1 MPQNPGQIMRTAIL
15 QIIFII
21 LLACNNPFAP
31 GITKTKQDGALLLT
45 EQLTPEQA
53 LINFRYAYTFKDSLI
68 YSDLLDSSFLFISKN
83 FATDPVTDLTWGRD
97 TDIKTT
103 VGLFRHFQTLDL
115 VWEGTVFERFLNPEK
130 TLKEIKKSFK
140 LTFDGGRDISQ
151 ISGYA
156 LFIFTKKMS
165 GAQGTTG
172 IWKISR
178 WEDVA
183 SF

>member
-1 MPQNPGQIMRTAIL
+1 MPINFIFKIIRIIPLILFLIM
-15 QIIFII
+15 
-21 LLACNNPFAP
+21 LACNNPFAP
-31 GITKTKQDGALLLT
+31 SISKNKTNSNLILT
-45 EQLTPEQA
+45 EQLTPEQV
-53 LINFRYAYTFKDSLI
+53 LTNFRYAYTFKDSLI

-115 VWEGTVFERFLNPEK
+115 IWDGTVYERFINNEK

-140 LTFDGGRDISQ
+140 LTFDGGRDIPP
-151 ISGYA
+151 ISGFA
-156 LFIFTKKMS
+156 LFIFRKRMLN
-165 GAQGTTG
+165 AQDTTG
-172 IWKISR
+172 IWKITR
-178 WEDVA
+178 WEDLS